1 MAHLLFKGEPFFVIM
16 KLIKTRGDNMALI
29 KQVAEVKPK
38 LQKKVITIKQST
50 WKEAENY
57 IKYAGIKG
65 SAQEK
70 IEFLVEQ
77 ALLHVFANDQG
88 YQDYIKPKAAQAQK
102 TAVAEISKE
111 PTPKANNDKKWVK

>member
-1 MAHLLFKGEPFFVIM
+1 MAHLLFKGELFFVIM

-29 KQVAEVKPK
+29 KQPDEVKPK
-38 LQKKVITIKQST
+38 LQKKEINIKQAT

-57 IKYAGIKG
+57 IKYAGLRG

-70 IEFLVEQ
+70 MEFLVEE

-88 YQDYIKPKAAQAQK
+88 YQNYIKPKALQTQK
-102 TAVAEISKE
+102 AAVEISKE
-111 PTPKANNDKKWVK
+111 LTPKAHNDKKWAK

>member
-57 IKYAGIKG
+57 IKYAGIRG

-70 IEFLVEQ
+70 MEFLVEQ
-77 ALLHVFANDQG
+77 ALLHVFANDQE
-88 YQDYIKPKAAQAQK
+88 YQDYVKPKAAQSQK
-102 TAVAEISKE
+102 AAAEISKE
-111 PTPKANNDKKWVK
+111 PTPKANNDKKWAK

>member
-1 MAHLLFKGEPFFVIM
+1 MAHLLFKGGPFFVIM

-38 LQKKVITIKQST
+38 LQKKVITIKHST

-57 IKYAGIKG
+57 IKYAGIRG

-70 IEFLVEQ
+70 MEFLVEQ

-102 TAVAEISKE
+102 AAVETSKE
-111 PTPKANNDKKWVK
+111 LTPKANNDKKWAK

>member
-1 MAHLLFKGEPFFVIM
+1 MAHLLFKGGPFFVIM

-57 IKYAGIKG
+57 IK
-65 SAQEK
+65 
-70 IEFLVEQ
+70 
-77 ALLHVFANDQG
+77 
-88 YQDYIKPKAAQAQK
+88 PKAQPTQK
-102 TAVAEISKE
+102 TAVEISKE
-111 PTPKANNDKKWVK
+111 PTPKAQNDKKWAK

>member
-1 MAHLLFKGEPFFVIM
+1 MAHLLFKGELFFVIM

-29 KQVAEVKPK
+29 KQPDEVKPK
-38 LQKKVITIKQST
+38 LQKKEINIKQAT

-57 IKYAGIKG
+57 IKYAGLRG

-70 IEFLVEQ
+70 MEFLVEE

-88 YQDYIKPKAAQAQK
+88 YQNYIKPKAAQAQK
-102 TAVAEISKE
+102 AAVETSKE
-111 PTPKANNDKKWVK
+111 LTPKANNDKKWAK

>member
-1 MAHLLFKGEPFFVIM
+1 
-16 KLIKTRGDNMALI
+16 MALI

-57 IKYAGIKG
+57 IKYAGIRG

-70 IEFLVEQ
+70 MEFLVEQ

-88 YQDYIKPKAAQAQK
+88 YQDYVKPKAAQSQK
-102 TAVAEISKE
+102 AAVETSKE
-111 PTPKANNDKKWVK
+111 QTPKANNDKKWAK

>member
-1 MAHLLFKGEPFFVIM
+1 MAHLLFKGGPFFVIM

-57 IKYAGIKG
+57 IKYAGIRG

-70 IEFLVEQ
+70 MEFLVEQ

-88 YQDYIKPKAAQAQK
+88 YQDYVKPKAAQSQK
-102 TAVAEISKE
+102 AAVEISKE
-111 PTPKANNDKKWVK
+111 PTPKANNDKKWAK

>member
-1 MAHLLFKGEPFFVIM
+1 MAHLLFKGGPFFVIM

-88 YQDYIKPKAAQAQK
+88 YQDYVKPKAAQVQK
-102 TAVAEISKE
+102 AAVETSKE
-111 PTPKANNDKKWVK
+111 LTPKANNDKKWAK

>member
-1 MAHLLFKGEPFFVIM
+1 MAHLLFKGGPFFVIM

-70 IEFLVEQ
+70 MEFLVEQ

-88 YQDYIKPKAAQAQK
+88 YQDYVKPKATQSQK
-102 TAVAEISKE
+102 AAVETSKE
-111 PTPKANNDKKWVK
+111 LTPKANNDKKWAK